1 MNSRPARIALHFL
14 GCLIFLALPFLMAP
28 GPDFSLHTLFS
39 RPALRDFTGYALM
52 IGYFYLNVFLLIP
65 KLYFAKRFWLFSLIT
80 LGAFLLITF
89 IPPLLISFNG
99 FPMHGHDMPA
109 PKNAIE
115 EICGPM
121 FFFHI
126 SHHLFLFIAV
136 LFVSLTLSISNRWKQ
151 AEKEK
156 LHAELSYLKSQ
167 INPHFLFN
175 TLNSIYALA
184 LRKSNDTSAAVV
196 KLSGLMRYVTTES
209 SRAFVPLEKELNCIS
224 DYIELQ
230 KFRLGNTATI
240 EYSVQG
246 SADDKQVAPLLLIPF
261 VENAFKY
268 GVSPEED
275 SLIRIGFDITEH
287 ELFLKVWNRKVHVR
301 HEESSSTG
309 IGIENA
315 KQRLE
320 LVYPLRHTLSI
331 DNNDKE
337 FSVFLAVRLVD

>member
-1 MNSRPARIALHFL
+1 
-14 GCLIFLALPFLMAP
+14 MAP
-28 GPDFSLHTLFS
+28 GPDFSFHTLFS
-39 RPALRDFTGYALM
+39 KPTLRDFTGYVLM
-52 IGYFYLNVFLLIP
+52 IGYFYLNMSVLIP
-65 KLYFAKRFWLFSLIT
+65 RLYFTKKFWSFFLVT
-80 LGAFLLITF
+80 LLAFLLITF
-89 IPPLLISFNG
+89 LPPLLIRFDQMPHFGSDHDV
-99 FPMHGHDMPA
+99 PHGPTSVFEDL
-109 PKNAIE
+109 
-115 EICGPM
+115 CGPG

-136 LFVSLTLSISNRWKQ
+136 LFVSLTLSISNRWKK

-320 LVYPLRHTLSI
+320 LVYPRRHTLSI